1 MKVSF
6 LIARRYL
13 FAKKSAGFINLLSG
27 ITLVG
32 VSIGTA
38 ALVVILSVF
47 NGLQGLV
54 EDLFSRFD
62 AEIQIEIVEGKFFEP
77 DSTFIKQLKS
87 NPKIESFSFIL
98 EENALV
104 SYDGKEALVQLMGI
118 DTNWL
123 KQTSFTEV
131 LESGTISHWTLK
143 GSKSP
148 KGLIAGNGLAYQLG
162 LSVSDIFNPVSIYIP
177 KKGKKVGLNPD
188 QAFNRQVLFV
198 DAVFNV
204 QPEINAKYL
213 LVPISKMRE
222 LLTEPTRISSLNLS
236 LKPGVNLKE
245 VQAEVKKIFGSDFK
259 VSNRYEQQEDIY
271 KIFKSEKLWSFLL
284 VGFIV
289 FIAILN
295 LLGSLTMLVI
305 DKNEDIKT
313 LRTMGASVAFIRNI
327 FLFEGLLITYIGCAI
342 GLTIGVVFVLL
353 QQQFGFIGFSTN
365 AIMVVDAYPM
375 QLKIGDLLAIFG
387 MISVMG
393 FLCALYPAYK
403 SV

>member
-1 MKVSF
+1 MRVPF
-6 LIARRYL
+6 LIAKRYL

-62 AEIQIEIVEGKFFEP
+62 AEIKIEIVEGKFFEP
-77 DSTFIKQLKS
+77 DSVLISELK
-87 NPKIESFSFIL
+87 KIPEIENISFVL
-98 EENALV
+98 EEDALA
-104 SYDGKEALVQLMGI
+104 SYDGKDALVRLMGI

-123 KQTSFTEV
+123 KQTAFDEV
-131 LESGTISHWTLK
+131 LETGTISHWYKK
-143 GSKSP
+143 GP
-148 KGLIAGNGLAYQLG
+148 KGLIAGNAIAYQLG
-162 LSVSDIFNPVSIYIP
+162 LSVDDIFNPVSIYLP
-177 KKGKKVGLNPD
+177 KKGKKLSLNPQD
-188 QAFNRQVLFV
+188 AFNRQILFV
-198 DAVFNV
+198 DAIFNV

-213 LVPISKMRE
+213 LLPLSKMRE
-222 LLTEPTRISSLNLS
+222 LLTEPTRVSSINIALKANANLNA
-236 LKPGVNLKE
+236 
-245 VQAEVKKIFGSDFK
+245 VQTEAEKIFGVDYK
-259 VSNRYEQQEDIY
+259 VANRYQQQEAIY

-305 DKNEDIKT
+305 DKKEDIQT
-313 LRTMGASVAFIRNI
+313 LRTFGASAPFIRNI
-327 FLFEGLLITYIGCAI
+327 FLFEGLLITYLGCAI
-342 GLTIGVVFVLL
+342 GLAIGVIFVLL

-365 AIMVVDAYPM
+365 TIMVVDSYPM
-375 QLKIGDLLAIFG
+375 ELKMGDLFAILG
-387 MISVMG
+387 MISGMG

-403 SV
+403 SVQLN